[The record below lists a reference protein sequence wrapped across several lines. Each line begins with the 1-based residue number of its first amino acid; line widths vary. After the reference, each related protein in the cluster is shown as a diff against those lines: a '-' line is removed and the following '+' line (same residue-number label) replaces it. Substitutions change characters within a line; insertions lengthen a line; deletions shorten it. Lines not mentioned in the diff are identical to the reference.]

1 MGINRPF
8 SKGRIWKPHRPRLW
22 LVVGLLLWNMAE
34 GGCSWPGLG
43 RAMTHGSSSLLPFPV
58 LLLML
63 AGASWQAPYSPQ
75 PVQVQ
80 CLESQMVVSVQRDL
94 FGTGKL
100 VKAVDL
106 SLGPEGCRPATL
118 QEDAQVV
125 TFEVGLHECGSVVQ
139 VTPDGLIYRT
149 SLFYHPRPVG
159 NFTIL
164 RTNQVE
170 VPIECHYPR
179 WGNVSSRDIQPTW
192 VPFRST
198 IASEQKLGFSLRL
211 MNDDWSAE
219 STSAQFQL
227 GDKAH
232 LQAEVHTGSHVA
244 LRLFVDRCVATLS
257 PDKNSEPRH
266 GIIDHHGC
274 LVDGL
279 SDSSSAFQAPR
290 PKPDTLQFTVD
301 VFHFVNDSRKLI
313 YITCLLRVTATD
325 QAPDQINKACSFNK
339 SINSWFPV
347 EGPPDICRC
356 CNTKD
361 CGHLNR
367 SRRLLPISSKP
378 LQQRQERE
386 ADITV
391 GPVFLALNVSH
402 HTPWEPNPDFVEKYA
417 ALSLGLSLIAVL
429 VFTLVIM
436 ALVLLCRKHKIA
448 S

>member
-1 MGINRPF
+1 
-8 SKGRIWKPHRPRLW
+8 
-22 LVVGLLLWNMAE
+22 MAE
-34 GGCSWPGLG
+34 RGCLWPTL
-43 RAMTHGSSSLLPFPV
+43 RSAMTRGCSSLLPFPLL

-63 AGASWQAPYSPQ
+63 PGASWQAPRFHQ

-80 CLESQMVVSVQRDL
+80 CLESIMVVTVQRDL

-100 VKAVDL
+100 VKAMDL
-106 SLGPEGCRPATL
+106 SLGAEGCKPATL
-118 QEDAQVV
+118 PEDAQVI
-125 TFEVGLHECGSVVQ
+125 TFEVGLHKCGNVVQ
-139 VTPDGLIYRT
+139 VTPDGLIYST
-149 SLFYHPRPVG
+149 SLFYRPRPVG

-164 RTNQVE
+164 RTNQAE

-179 WGNVSSRDIQPTW
+179 WSNVSSRAIQPTW

-198 IASEQKLGFSLRL
+198 ITSENKFNFSLHL
-211 MNDDWSAE
+211 MNDDWTAE
-219 STSAQFQL
+219 STSAEFHL
-227 GDKAH
+227 GDTAH
-232 LQAEVHTGSHVA
+232 LQAEVHKGNHMD
-244 LRLFVDRCVATLS
+244 LKLFVDSCVATLS
-257 PDKNSEPRH
+257 PDKNSEPRY
-266 GIIDHHGC
+266 GIMDYHGC

-279 SDSSSAFQAPR
+279 SDSSSAFRAPR

-313 YITCLLRVTATD
+313 YITCHLRVTAED

-339 SINSWFPV
+339 STNSWFPV

-361 CGHLNR
+361 CGNPNQ
-367 SRRLLPISSKP
+367 SRRLLPISAK
-378 LQQRQERE
+378 LFQQQQMRE

-391 GPVFLALNVSH
+391 GPVFLARNVSR

-436 ALVLLCRKHKIA
+436 ALILLCRKHNGA

>member
-1 MGINRPF
+1 
-8 SKGRIWKPHRPRLW
+8 
-22 LVVGLLLWNMAE
+22 MAE
-34 GGCSWPGLG
+34 GGCPWPTLW
-43 RAMTHGSSSLLPFPV
+43 RAMTHGSSSLLPFPF

-63 AGASWQAPYSPQ
+63 TGASWQAPHSSQ

-80 CLESQMVVSVQRDL
+80 CLESHMVVSVERDL

-100 VKAVDL
+100 VKATDL
-106 SLGPEGCRPATL
+106 SLGPGGCRPATL

-149 SLFYHPRPVG
+149 SLFYRPHPVG

-164 RTNQVE
+164 RTNWAE

-179 WGNVSSRDIQPTW
+179 WGNVSSRAVQPTW
-192 VPFRST
+192 VPFRAT
-198 IASEQKLGFSLRL
+198 IASEQKFGFSLRL

-219 STSAQFQL
+219 SSSGGFQL
-227 GDKAH
+227 GDTAH

-244 LRLFVDRCVATLS
+244 LRLFVDHCVATLS
-257 PDKNSEPRH
+257 PDKNSEPH
-266 GIIDHHGC
+266 YGIIDHHGC

-279 SDSSSAFQAPR
+279 SDSSSAFRAPR

-313 YITCLLRVTATD
+313 YITCHLRVTATD

-339 SINSWFPV
+339 STNTWFPV

-361 CGHLNR
+361 CGNPIR
-367 SRRLLPISSKP
+367 SRRLHPISAKP
-378 LQQRQERE
+378 FQKRQVRE

-402 HTPWEPNPDFVEKYA
+402 HTPWEPIPDFVEKYA
-417 ALSLGLSLIAVL
+417 ALSLGLSLITVL
-429 VFTLVIM
+429 VFSLVIM
-436 ALVLLCRKHKIA
+436 ALVLLCRKHNGA